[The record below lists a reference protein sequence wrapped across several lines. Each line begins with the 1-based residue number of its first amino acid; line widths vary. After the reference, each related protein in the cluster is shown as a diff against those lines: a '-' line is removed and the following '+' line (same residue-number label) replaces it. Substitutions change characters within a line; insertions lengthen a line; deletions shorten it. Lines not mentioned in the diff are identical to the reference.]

1 MQHDRQYMIAGDGT
15 IVGLSQDL
23 AATLQSIAVEQATT
37 REQLKSVFRLLEEQR
52 EANKALNTL
61 TLSVLSAT
69 DEIKH
74 LRKDVDDLRCKPLPD
89 EMVQMR
95 ADVETL
101 KGKPGKRWDT
111 VQVAM
116 ITTTI
121 GGLVA
126 WAISRMTD

>member
-1 MQHDRQYMIAGDGT
+1 MHDRQYMIAGDGT

-69 DEIKH
+69 DEIKR
-74 LRKDVDDLRCKPLPD
+74 LRKDVDEIRCKPMPD

-101 KGKPGKRWDT
+101 KGKPGKRWDMVQT
-111 VQVAM
+111 VAITAIVTGVVGFMVAR
-116 ITTTI
+116 
-121 GGLVA
+121 LL
-126 WAISRMTD
+126 D

>member
-1 MQHDRQYMIAGDGT
+1 MIAGDGT

-69 DEIKH
+69 DEIKR
-74 LRKDVDDLRCKPLPD
+74 LRKDVDDMRCKPLPD
-89 EMVQMR
+89 EITRMQVDMD
-95 ADVETL
+95 AL
-101 KGKPGKRWDT
+101 KGKPGKRWDMIQT
-111 VQVAM
+111 VAITSIVTGVVGFVVAK
-116 ITTTI
+116 
-121 GGLVA
+121 LL
-126 WAISRMTD
+126 D

>member
-1 MQHDRQYMIAGDGT
+1 MSDLQYMIAGDGT

-69 DEIKH
+69 DEIKR
-74 LRKDVDDLRCKPLPD
+74 LRKDVDDMRCKPLPD
-89 EMVQMR
+89 EITRMQVDMD
-95 ADVETL
+95 AL
-101 KGKPGKRWDT
+101 KGKPGKRWDMIQT
-111 VQVAM
+111 VAITSIVTGVVGFVVAK
-116 ITTTI
+116 
-121 GGLVA
+121 LL
-126 WAISRMTD
+126 D